1 MPEPQDLGRRRRICR
16 VALGATAAA
25 LLLVTACGDREPAS
39 TASRP
44 TIDPVVIGSSSSPP
58 AAVLPTK
65 VQLGEQYLAIVGP
78 FNSTVAEA
86 NLTLRAPS
94 SPLASRKAAAGKIA
108 DANWAVTGKLRTL
121 KDSIAP
127 PPSGYLAAN
136 STLYQD
142 LSVAIDALIEN
153 SMALQANFTAMRDAK
168 TVDAFNAAEAAV
180 NDDGV
185 AARRIRILLGLPDIP
200 TT

>member
-1 MPEPQDLGRRRRICR
+1 MPEPRDLGRPRRICR
-16 VALGATAAA
+16 VALGATTAA
-25 LLLVTACGDREPAS
+25 LLLVTACGDHEPAS
-39 TASRP
+39 PTSRP
-44 TIDPVVIGSSSSPP
+44 TIDPAAIGSSSSSP
-58 AAVLPTK
+58 AAALPTK
-65 VQLGEQYLAIVGP
+65 AQLGEQYLAIVGP

-108 DANWAVTGKLRTL
+108 DANWAVTGKLRTW

-127 PPSGYLAAN
+127 PPSGYPAAN

-142 LSVAIDALIEN
+142 LSVTIDALIEH

-185 AARRIRILLGLPDIP
+185 AARRIRVLLGLPDIP